1 LNLIGGLKIM
11 SGKNT
16 VALVIG
22 AVILFI
28 GMIIFFASTTIVPTG
43 HIGVVTLYSKVQD
56 KYLDAGF
63 HFVKPFVE
71 SVHDVDIRTQKYSN
85 TVEGSAKD
93 LQIVNIT
100 MSINYQIKAEKA
112 SELYSKVG
120 ANYNDV
126 ILNPALQSSLKAS
139 IAKYTAEEMV
149 TKRAE
154 VATTITEELNKALEE
169 YFIISAVN
177 LENIGFTDEYNKAV
191 EAKTTNQQ
199 KAEAEK
205 AQLEIIKVQNEQ
217 KINTAEAEAK
227 VRELQSQSVTD
238 KSLEQLRLEIQ
249 REMIQKWNGS
259 FPTTMLGDDPTMLFN
274 LNK

>member
-1 LNLIGGLKIM
+1 MMEGYQKAVIAVSIIF
-11 SGKNT
+11 
-16 VALVIG
+16 VIG
-22 AVILFI
+22 LIV
-28 GMIIFFASTTIVPTG
+28 FFASTTIVPTG

-56 KYLDAGF
+56 RYLDAGF
-63 HFVKPFVE
+63 HFVRPFVE
-71 SVHDVDIRTQKYSN
+71 DVHDIDIRTQKYQG

-100 MSINYQIKAEKA
+100 MSINYQIRAEKA
-112 SELYSKVG
+112 SKLYAEVG

-126 ILNPALQSSLKAS
+126 ILNPALQSSLKAA
-139 IAKYTAEEMV
+139 IAKFTAEEMI
-149 TKRAE
+149 TKRSE
-154 VATTITEELNKALEE
+154 VANAITEELNVRLEE
-169 YFIISAVN
+169 YFMISAVN
-177 LENIGFTDEYNKAV
+177 LENIGFTDEFNKAV

-227 VRELQSQSVTD
+227 VRELQSQSVTE

-259 FPTTMLGDDPTMLFN
+259 FPTTMLSEDPTMLFN
-274 LNK
+274 LGK

>member
-1 LNLIGGLKIM
+1 M
-11 SGKNT
+11 SRKQT
-16 VALVIG
+16 LALVIG
-22 AVILFI
+22 VVTLFI
-28 GMIIFFASTTIVPTG
+28 GMIILFASTTIVPTG
-43 HIGVVTLYSKVQD
+43 HIGVVTLYQNVQD

-63 HFVKPFVE
+63 HWIKPFVE
-71 SVHDVDIRTQKYSN
+71 DVHDVDIRTQKYSN

-100 MSINYQIKAEKA
+100 MSINYQIKPEKVT
-112 SELYSKVG
+112 ELYAKVG
-120 ANYNDV
+120 EHYADI
-126 ILNPALQSSLKAS
+126 ILHPALQSSLKAS
-139 IAKYTAEEMV
+139 MAQFTAEEMI

-154 VATTITEELNKALEE
+154 VASKITEELNTRLDE
-169 YFIISAVN
+169 YFTISAVN
-177 LENIGFTDEYNKAV
+177 LENIAFTDEYNKAI

-227 VRELQSQSVTD
+227 VRELQSHSGTD

-249 REMIQKWNGS
+249 REMIQKWNGA
-259 FPTTMLGDDPTMLFN
+259 FPTTMLSDDPTVLFN
-274 LNK
+274 MNK

>member
-1 LNLIGGLKIM
+1 METKSKFILGVICVI
-11 SGKNT
+11 
-16 VALVIG
+16 LVIG
-22 AVILFI
+22 LV
-28 GMIIFFASTTIVPTG
+28 MFFASTTIVPTG

-56 KYLDAGF
+56 QYLDAGF
-63 HFVKPFVE
+63 HFIKPFVE
-71 SVHDVDIRTQKYSN
+71 EVQDIDIRTQKYSN

-93 LQIVNIT
+93 LQIVNVT
-100 MSINYQIKAEKA
+100 MSINYQIRPEKA

-120 ANYNDV
+120 KNYNDT
-126 ILNPALQSSLKAS
+126 ILNPALQSGLKAA
-139 IAKYTAEEMV
+139 IAKFTAEEMV
-149 TKRAE
+149 TKRSE
-154 VATTITEELNKALEE
+154 VASAITEELNARLEE
-169 YFIISAVN
+169 YFLISAVN
-177 LENIGFTDEYNKAV
+177 LENIGFTDEFNKAI

-227 VRELQSQSVTD
+227 VRELQSQSVTE

-259 FPTTMLGDDPTMLFN
+259 FPTTMLSEDPTMLFN
-274 LNK
+274 LGE

>member
-1 LNLIGGLKIM
+1 METKSKVIIGVVI
-11 SGKNT
+11 

-22 AVILFI
+22 LIL
-28 GMIIFFASTTIVPTG
+28 FFASTAIVPTG
-43 HIGVVTLYSKVQD
+43 HIGVVTLYSKVQE

-63 HFVKPFVE
+63 HIVKPFVE
-71 SVHDVDIRTQKYSN
+71 DVHDVDIRTQKYQG

-93 LQIVNIT
+93 LQIVNVT
-100 MSINYQIKAEKA
+100 MSINYQIKPEKA
-112 SELYSKVG
+112 SELYAKVG
-120 ANYNDV
+120 KNYNDT
-126 ILNPALQSSLKAS
+126 ILNPALQSGLKAA
-139 IAKYTAEEMV
+139 IAKFAAEEMI
-149 TKRAE
+149 TKRSE
-154 VATTITEELNKALEE
+154 VANAITEELNSRLNE
-169 YFIISAVN
+169 YFLITAVN
-177 LENIGFTDEYNKAV
+177 LENIGFTDEFNKAV

-249 REMIQKWNGS
+249 REMIQRWDGHY
-259 FPTTMLGDDPTMLFN
+259 PTTILGKDTNTLFN
-274 LNK
+274 IGN

>member
-1 LNLIGGLKIM
+1 M
-11 SGKNT
+11 NT
-16 VALVIG
+16 KRTIALVVG
-22 AVILFI
+22 AILLFI
-28 GMIIFFASTTIVPTG
+28 GMIILFASTTIVPTG
-43 HIGVVTLYSKVQD
+43 HIGVVTLYQNVQD

-63 HFVKPFVE
+63 HWVKPFVE
-71 SVHDVDIRTQKYSN
+71 DAHDVDIRTQKYSN

-100 MSINYQIKAEKA
+100 MSINYQIKPEKVT
-112 SELYSKVG
+112 ELYAKVG
-120 ANYNDV
+120 EHYADV

-139 IAKYTAEEMV
+139 MAQFTAEEMI

-154 VATTITEELNKALEE
+154 VATKITEELNARLDE
-169 YFIISAVN
+169 YFTISAVN
-177 LENIGFTDEYNKAV
+177 LENIDFTAEYNKAI

-249 REMIQKWNGS
+249 REMVSRWNGVLPQYILGENS
-259 FPTTMLGDDPTMLFN
+259 NMLLDIG
-274 LNK
+274 K

>member
-1 LNLIGGLKIM
+1 M
-11 SGKNT
+11 SRKQT

-22 AVILFI
+22 VVALFI
-28 GMIIFFASTTIVPTG
+28 GMIIFFAGTTIVPTG
-43 HIGVVTLYSKVQD
+43 HIGVVTLYQNVQD

-63 HFVKPFVE
+63 HWIKPFVE
-71 SVHDVDIRTQKYSN
+71 DVHDVDIRTQKYSN

-249 REMIQKWNGS
+249 RELVNKWDGHY
-259 FPTTMLGDDPTMLFN
+259 PTTMLGNDSNILFN

>member
-1 LNLIGGLKIM
+1 METKSKIILVVIA
-11 SGKNT
+11 

-22 AVILFI
+22 LIIL
-28 GMIIFFASTTIVPTG
+28 FASTTIVPTG
-43 HIGVVTLYSKVQD
+43 HIGVVTLYQNVQD

-63 HFVKPFVE
+63 HWIKPFVE
-71 SVHDVDIRTQKYSN
+71 DVHDVDIRTQKYAN

-100 MSINYQIKAEKA
+100 MSINYQIKPEKVT
-112 SELYSKVG
+112 ELYAKVG
-120 ANYNDV
+120 KNYSDI

-139 IAKYTAEEMV
+139 MAQFTAEEMI

-154 VATTITEELNKALEE
+154 VANTITKELNERLDE
-169 YFIISAVN
+169 YFTISAVN
-177 LENIGFTDEYNKAV
+177 LENIAFTDEYNKAI

-227 VRELQSQSVTD
+227 IRQLQSESVTE

-249 REMIQKWNGS
+249 RELIQRWDGHYPS
-259 FPTTMLGDDPTMLFN
+259 TMLGDNSNMLFN
-274 LNK
+274 LNN

>member
-1 LNLIGGLKIM
+1 METKSKVIIGVVI
-11 SGKNT
+11 

-22 AVILFI
+22 L
-28 GMIIFFASTTIVPTG
+28 IIFFASTTIVPTG

-56 KYLDAGF
+56 EYLDAGF
-63 HFVKPFVE
+63 HLIKPFVE
-71 SVHDVDIRTQKYSN
+71 DVHDVDIRTQKYSN

-100 MSINYQIKAEKA
+100 LSINYQIRAEKA
-112 SELYSKVG
+112 STLYANVG
-120 ANYNDV
+120 ANYEDT
-126 ILNPALQSSLKAS
+126 ILNPALQSGLKSAM
-139 IAKYTAEEMV
+139 AQFTAEEMV
-149 TKRAE
+149 TKRSE
-154 VATTITEELNKALEE
+154 VATAIANELNTRLEE
-169 YFIISAVN
+169 YFLISAVN
-177 LENIGFTDEYNKAV
+177 IENIGFTDEYNKAI

-227 VRELQSQSVTD
+227 VRELQSQSVTE

-249 REMIQKWNGS
+249 RELVNKWDGHY
-259 FPTTMLGDDPTMLFN
+259 PTTMLGSDSNILFN
-274 LNK
+274 LGN

>member
-1 LNLIGGLKIM
+1 METKSKIILIVIILTLIIGLI
-11 SGKNT
+11 
-16 VALVIG
+16 
-22 AVILFI
+22 IL
-28 GMIIFFASTTIVPTG
+28 FASTTIVPTG
-43 HIGVVTLYSKVQD
+43 HIGVVTLYQNVQE

-63 HFVKPFVE
+63 HFIKPFVE
-71 SVHDVDIRTQKYSN
+71 DVHDVDIRTQKYAN

-100 MSINYQIKAEKA
+100 MSINYQIKPEKVT
-112 SELYSKVG
+112 ELYAKVG
-120 ANYNDV
+120 KHYNDI

-139 IAKYTAEEMV
+139 MAQFTAEEMI

-154 VATTITEELNKALEE
+154 VANTITQELNERLDE
-169 YFIISAVN
+169 YFNISAVN
-177 LENIGFTDEYNKAV
+177 LENIEFTDEYNKAI

-217 KINTAEAEAK
+217 KINTAEAEAR
-227 VRELQSQSVTD
+227 VRELQSQSVTE

-249 REMIQKWNGS
+249 RELVNKWDGH
-259 FPTTMLGDDPTMLFN
+259 FPSTMLGDNPNMLFN
-274 LNK
+274 LNN

>member
-1 LNLIGGLKIM
+1 METKSKITIIVM
-11 SGKNT
+11 
-16 VALVIG
+16 
-22 AVILFI
+22 AVILVL
-28 GMIIFFASTTIVPTG
+28 GLIIFFASTTIVPTG
-43 HIGVVTLYSKVQD
+43 HIGVVTLYQNVQD

-71 SVHDVDIRTQKYSN
+71 DVHDVDIRTKKYSN

-100 MSINYQIKAEKA
+100 MSINYQIKPEKVT
-112 SELYSKVG
+112 ELYAKVG
-120 ANYNDV
+120 KDYDNI

-139 IAKYTAEEMV
+139 MAQFTAEEMI

-154 VATTITEELNKALEE
+154 VSSKITEELNARLID
-169 YFIISAVN
+169 YFNISAVN
-177 LENIGFTDEYNKAV
+177 LENIGFTDEYNKAI

-227 VRELQSQSVTD
+227 VRELQSKSVTD

-249 REMIQKWNGS
+249 RDLINKWNRYS
-259 FPTTMLGDDPTMLFN
+259 TSIYIR
-274 LNK
+274 

>member
-1 LNLIGGLKIM
+1 MEGYQKAAIAVSIILIIGLI
-11 SGKNT
+11 
-16 VALVIG
+16 V
-22 AVILFI
+22 
-28 GMIIFFASTTIVPTG
+28 FFASTTIVPTG

-56 KYLDAGF
+56 RYLDAGF
-63 HFVKPFVE
+63 HFVRPFVE
-71 SVHDVDIRTQKYSN
+71 DVHDIDIRTQKYQG
-85 TVEGSAKD
+85 TVEGSARD

-100 MSINYQIKAEKA
+100 MSINYQIRAEKA
-112 SELYSKVG
+112 SKLYAEVG

-126 ILNPALQSSLKAS
+126 VLNPALQSSLKAA
-139 IAKYTAEEMV
+139 IAKFTAEEMI
-149 TKRAE
+149 TKRSE
-154 VATTITEELNKALEE
+154 VANAITEELNAKLEE
-169 YFIISAVN
+169 YFLISAVN
-177 LENIGFTDEYNKAV
+177 LENIGFTDEFNKAV

-227 VRELQSQSVTD
+227 VRELQSQSVTE

-259 FPTTMLGDDPTMLFN
+259 FPTTMLSEDPTMLFN
-274 LNK
+274 LGK

>member
-1 LNLIGGLKIM
+1 METRSSIIAIIITIVLVLGLVM
-11 SGKNT
+11 
-16 VALVIG
+16 
-22 AVILFI
+22 
-28 GMIIFFASTTIVPTG
+28 FFASTTIVPTG

-63 HFVKPFVE
+63 HMVKPFVE
-71 SVHDVDIRTQKYSN
+71 DVHDIDIRTQKYQG

-100 MSINYQIKAEKA
+100 MSINYQIRAEKA
-112 SELYSKVG
+112 SKLYAEVG

-126 ILNPALQSSLKAS
+126 ILNPALQSSLKAA
-139 IAKYTAEEMV
+139 IAKFTAEEMI
-149 TKRAE
+149 TKRSE
-154 VATTITEELNKALEE
+154 VANAITEELNTRLEE
-169 YFIISAVN
+169 YFMISAVN
-177 LENIGFTDEYNKAV
+177 LENIGFTDEFNKAV

-227 VRELQSQSVTD
+227 VRELQSQSVTEQ
-238 KSLEQLRLEIQ
+238 SLEQLRLEIQ
-249 REMIQKWNGS
+249 RELVQKWNGQ
-259 FPTTMLGDDPTMLFN
+259 FPQTMLGDNPNMLFN
-274 LNK
+274 LGN

>member
-1 LNLIGGLKIM
+1 MMEGYQKAAIAVCIIF
-11 SGKNT
+11 
-16 VALVIG
+16 VIG
-22 AVILFI
+22 LIV
-28 GMIIFFASTTIVPTG
+28 FFASTTIVPTG

-56 KYLDAGF
+56 RYLDAGF
-63 HFVKPFVE
+63 HFVRPFVE
-71 SVHDVDIRTQKYSN
+71 DVHDIDIRTQKYQG

-100 MSINYQIKAEKA
+100 MSINYQIRAEKA
-112 SELYSKVG
+112 SKLYAEVG

-126 ILNPALQSSLKAS
+126 VLNPALQSSLKAA
-139 IAKYTAEEMV
+139 IAKFTAEEMI
-149 TKRAE
+149 TKRSE
-154 VATTITEELNKALEE
+154 VANAITEELNTRLEE
-169 YFIISAVN
+169 YFMISAVN
-177 LENIGFTDEYNKAV
+177 LENIGFTDEFNKAV

-227 VRELQSQSVTD
+227 VRELQSQSVTE

-249 REMIQKWNGS
+249 RELIQKWNGQ
-259 FPTTMLGDDPTMLFN
+259 FPQTMLGDNPNMLFN
-274 LNK
+274 LGK

>member
-1 LNLIGGLKIM
+1 M
-11 SGKNT
+11 SRKQT
-16 VALVIG
+16 AALVIG
-22 AVILFI
+22 VVALFI
-28 GMIIFFASTTIVPTG
+28 GMIIFFAGTTIVPTG

-56 KYLDAGF
+56 EYLDAGL
-63 HFVKPFVE
+63 HLIKPFVE
-71 SVHDVDIRTQKYSN
+71 DVHDIDIRTQKYSN

-100 MSINYQIKAEKA
+100 LSINYQIRTEKA
-112 SELYSKVG
+112 STLYANVG
-120 ANYNDV
+120 ANYEDT
-126 ILNPALQSSLKAS
+126 ILNPALQSGLKSAM
-139 IAKYTAEEMV
+139 AQFTAEEMV
-149 TKRAE
+149 TKRSE
-154 VATTITEELNKALEE
+154 VATAIANELNTRLEE
-169 YFIISAVN
+169 YFLISAVN
-177 LENIGFTDEYNKAV
+177 LENIGFTDEFNEAI

-249 REMIQKWNGS
+249 REMIQKWNGTLPQYILGENANML
-259 FPTTMLGDDPTMLFN
+259 FDLGD
-274 LNK
+274 

>member
-1 LNLIGGLKIM
+1 M
-11 SGKNT
+11 SGKQT

-22 AVILFI
+22 VVALFI
-28 GMIIFFASTTIVPTG
+28 GMIIFFAGTTIVPTG

-85 TVEGSAKD
+85 TVEGGAKD

-139 IAKYTAEEMV
+139 MAQFTAEEMI

-177 LENIGFTDEYNKAV
+177 LENIGFTDEYNKAI
-191 EAKTTNQQ
+191 EAKTTNEQ
-199 KAEAEK
+199 KAQAEK

-249 REMIQKWNGS
+249 REMIQKWNGQ
-259 FPTTMLGDDPTMLFN
+259 FPTTMLSDDPTVLFN
-274 LNK
+274 MNK

>member
-1 LNLIGGLKIM
+1 M
-11 SGKNT
+11 REKNT
-16 VALVIG
+16 IALVVGTI
-22 AVILFI
+22 ILFI

-63 HFVKPFVE
+63 HFIKPFVE
-71 SVHDVDIRTQKYSN
+71 DVHDIDIRTQKYQG

-126 ILNPALQSSLKAS
+126 VLNPALQSSLKAA
-139 IAKYTAEEMV
+139 IAKFTAEEMI
-149 TKRAE
+149 TKRSE
-154 VATTITEELNKALEE
+154 VANAITEELNARLEE
-169 YFIISAVN
+169 YFSISAVN
-177 LENIGFTDEYNKAV
+177 LENIGFTDEYNKAI

-217 KINTAEAEAK
+217 KINTAETEAK
-227 VRELQSQSVTD
+227 VRELQSQSVTE

-249 REMIQKWNGS
+249 REMISRWNGVLPQYVLGENS
-259 FPTTMLGDDPTMLFN
+259 NMLLDIG
-274 LNK
+274 K

>member
-1 LNLIGGLKIM
+1 METKSKVIIGVVI
-11 SGKNT
+11 

-22 AVILFI
+22 L
-28 GMIIFFASTTIVPTG
+28 IIFFASTTIVPTG
-43 HIGVVTLYSKVQD
+43 HIGVVTLYSKVQNE
-56 KYLDAGF
+56 YLDAGF
-63 HFVKPFVE
+63 HMIKPFVE
-71 SVHDVDIRTQKYSN
+71 DVHDVDIRTQKYSN

-100 MSINYQIKAEKA
+100 LSINYQIRAEKA
-112 SELYSKVG
+112 STLYANVG
-120 ANYNDV
+120 ANYEDT
-126 ILNPALQSSLKAS
+126 ILNPALQSGLKSAM
-139 IAKYTAEEMV
+139 AQFTAEEMV
-149 TKRAE
+149 TKRSE
-154 VATTITEELNKALEE
+154 VATAIANELNTRLEE
-169 YFIISAVN
+169 YFLISAVN
-177 LENIGFTDEYNKAV
+177 IENIGFTDEYNKAI

-227 VRELQSQSVTD
+227 VRELQSQSVTE

-259 FPTTMLGDDPTMLFN
+259 FPTTMLSEDPTMLFN
-274 LNK
+274 LGK